1 MAIER
6 KANENP
12 DKIYLAFD
20 HGFVAQSSTSKEDVN
35 GNSIF
40 LSEYKPI
47 EYIRKNALLE
57 WAEREMMKAAKQ
69 IDAYGRRN
77 AFIDVID
84 KLNRM

>member
-1 MAIER
+1 MGA
-6 KANENP
+6 P

-47 EYIRKNALLE
+47 EYIRKDALLE
-57 WAEREMMKAAKQ
+57 WIEEYQNTLSEFLKNKHSPVTAGKMYVLIKLL
-69 IDAYGRRN
+69 
-77 AFIDVID
+77 D
-84 KLNRM
+84 KLNSM